1 MWDNGNLPKK
11 LSWNIF
17 VLLPKVNMNTR
28 GISLLEVLWKVVE
41 AIINSRVNTAVQ
53 FHDILHGFC
62 VRKGT
67 GMNIMELKTAYDMG
81 NIYGDLLFTAF
92 LELKN
97 TWNTL
102 YCRRL
107 L

>member
-1 MWDNGNLPKK
+1 
-11 LSWNIF
+11 
-17 VLLPKVNMNTR
+17 MNTR

-67 GMNIMELKTAYDMG
+67 GMNIMELKTA
-81 NIYGDLLFTAF
+81 
-92 LELKN
+92 
-97 TWNTL
+97 
-102 YCRRL
+102 
-107 L
+107 